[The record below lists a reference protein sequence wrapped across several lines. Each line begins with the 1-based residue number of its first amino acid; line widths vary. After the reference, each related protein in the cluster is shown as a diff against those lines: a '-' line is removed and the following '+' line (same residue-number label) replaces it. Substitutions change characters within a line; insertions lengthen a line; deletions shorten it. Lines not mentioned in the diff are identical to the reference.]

1 MSQGAPLAV
10 AGPASDGP
18 VDYVR
23 RHPGLVLI
31 ALLLGTGLA
40 LGVAEG
46 WRELGQVT
54 INGVVAGN
62 YFALGAVGL
71 TLIFGV
77 LRLVN
82 FAHGEFLT
90 FGAYMLIVG
99 NAVGLPLVVSVAFGV
114 AATAVLGVVLEV
126 SLWRPVRRKRV
137 GELQLLL
144 LALGLAFFMRNA
156 IAFVA
161 GPQDRASGANTTASV
176 QVGEFRIGRTE
187 LIVTLVGLS
196 VIVLVAVALKYSS
209 LGRQARALADSI
221 QLSETTGIDT
231 DRVVLITWAA
241 SAGLAG
247 LAGILYALPA
257 GVVNPNLGFSLILSI
272 FAAVVV
278 GGIGNAYGAL
288 AGGLLIGL
296 VQEWSTLV
304 IDPAMKVAVGFAV
317 LILVLLIRPQG
328 LFGRGGRWTDE
339 WCGGRRRLV
348 RVPPEC
354 RLLDQCRGARNDL
367 RRVLAGNPAER
378 RHNRDLQ
385 LRPGWLH
392 GRRLLR
398 DGRPRCQVWRLVLA
412 CARLGI
418 GVGVAAGLLVGL
430 PSLRLRADYF
440 AISTLAF
447 SEIVRYVADD
457 WDGLTGGNL
466 GLFGYTDAWRK
477 RLRGSTAGWS
487 GSGSRRNSCC
497 RCCSSTSRC
506 FSGST
511 ALVALLV
518 QSPWGRVLKAIR
530 EDEDAARAL
539 GKNTFVYKLQSLSIA
554 AALAS
559 IAGYMLAINISILS
573 PRTSIRS

>member
-31 ALLLGTGLA
+31 ALLLGTGLT

-90 FGAYMLIVG
+90 FGAYMLLVG

-114 AATAVLGVVLEV
+114 VATAVLGVVLEV

-161 GPQDRASGANTTASV
+161 GPEDRATGANTTASV

-187 LIVTLVGLS
+187 LIVTLVGLT

-328 LFGRGGRWTDE
+328 LFGRGR
-339 WCGGRRRLV
+339 
-348 RVPPEC
+348 
-354 RLLDQCRGARNDL
+354 
-367 RRVLAGNPAER
+367 
-378 RHNRDLQ
+378 
-385 LRPGWLH
+385 
-392 GRRLLR
+392 
-398 DGRPRCQVWRLVLA
+398 
-412 CARLGI
+412 
-418 GVGVAAGLLVGL
+418 
-430 PSLRLRADYF
+430 SAD
-440 AISTLAF
+440 
-447 SEIVRYVADD
+447 R
-457 WDGLTGGNL
+457 
-466 GLFGYTDAWRK
+466 
-477 RLRGSTAGWS
+477 
-487 GSGSRRNSCC
+487 
-497 RCCSSTSRC
+497 
-506 FSGST
+506 
-511 ALVALLV
+511 
-518 QSPWGRVLKAIR
+518 
-530 EDEDAARAL
+530 
-539 GKNTFVYKLQSLSIA
+539 
-554 AALAS
+554 
-559 IAGYMLAINISILS
+559 
-573 PRTSIRS
+573 